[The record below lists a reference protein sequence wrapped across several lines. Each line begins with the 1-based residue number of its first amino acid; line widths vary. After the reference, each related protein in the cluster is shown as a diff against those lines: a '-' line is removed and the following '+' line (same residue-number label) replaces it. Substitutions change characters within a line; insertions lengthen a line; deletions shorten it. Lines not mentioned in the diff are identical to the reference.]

1 MAQRAVVTEANKRGL
16 HADKMG
22 KHGQHTARSS
32 SFSPVLRVRR
42 RPAKYSDHD
51 LELLLEVIFAMF
63 TETQSRKLRVAV
75 PWDDTEEP
83 ETLVLADLATLIE
96 SWLD

>member
-1 MAQRAVVTEANKRGL
+1 MAQRAISTEANKSGSAAVTR
-16 HADKMG
+16 G
-22 KHGQHTARSS
+22 KHGQRSAR
-32 SFSPVLRVRR
+32 LRVVSSPTVLR
-42 RPAKYSDHD
+42 RPARYTDHD
-51 LELLLEVIFAMF
+51 LELLLEVFFTMF

-83 ETLVLADLATLIE
+83 ETLVLADLAALIE